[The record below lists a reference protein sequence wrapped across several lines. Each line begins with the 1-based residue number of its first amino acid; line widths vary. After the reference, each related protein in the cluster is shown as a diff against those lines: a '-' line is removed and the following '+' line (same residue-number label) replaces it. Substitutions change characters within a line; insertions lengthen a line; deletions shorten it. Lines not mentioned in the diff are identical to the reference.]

1 MSHFLNPLF
10 ERSMK
15 QNARMKRTLMLIV
28 TFEALLAGFGLFFYY
43 VAFDYHMNAS
53 INYRMVF
60 YIFDILTLAELV
72 MVFLVVPVFTAG
84 AISMERERQ
93 TLDVLISTG
102 VSPFKLIVEK
112 LLSTVALVAIMGFA
126 SLPILAIVYSV
137 GGVGVDQIIG
147 VVVLMIAAAILFGS
161 IGIFFS
167 TICNT
172 TMVAIVSTYVTMILI
187 FLITLIVGNI
197 NTIAESFRNRYGLM
211 GTLFS
216 IMTYAPKG
224 AGAYLLLLN
233 PIYIVVKFFGGDT
246 AEEMFREIR
255 NAGGML
261 SSIEEH
267 WVLISG
273 SLLMLISFILLVI
286 SAKKIRK

>member
-1 MSHFLNPLF
+1 
-10 ERSMK
+10 
-15 QNARMKRTLMLIV
+15 MKRTLMLIV

-43 VAFDYHMNAS
+43 VAFDYHMNES

-137 GGVGVDQIIG
+137 GGVGIDQIIG
-147 VVVLMIAAAILFGS
+147 VVLLMIAAAILFGS
-161 IGIFFS
+161 IGMFFS

-187 FLITLIVGNI
+187 FLTTLIVGNI
-197 NTIAESFRNRYGLM
+197 NAIAESFRNRYGIA

-246 AEEMFREIR
+246 AKEMFREIR

-261 SSIEEH
+261 SIIEEH

>member
-1 MSHFLNPLF
+1 
-10 ERSMK
+10 MK

-60 YIFDILTLAELV
+60 YIFDILTIAELV

-102 VSPFKLIVEK
+102 VSPFKLVVEK

-137 GGVGVDQIIG
+137 GGVGINQIIG
-147 VVVLMIAAAILFGS
+147 VVLLMIAAAILFGS

-187 FLITLIVGNI
+187 FLTTLIVGNI
-197 NTIAESFRNRYGLM
+197 NTIAESFRNRYGIA
-211 GTLFS
+211 GTLFY

-246 AEEMFREIR
+246 AKEMFKEIR

-261 SSIEEH
+261 SNIEEH

>member
-1 MSHFLNPLF
+1 
-10 ERSMK
+10 MK

>member
-1 MSHFLNPLF
+1 MDEDSC
-10 ERSMK
+10 
-15 QNARMKRTLMLIV
+15 
-28 TFEALLAGFGLFFYY
+28 
-43 VAFDYHMNAS
+43 
-53 INYRMVF
+53 
-60 YIFDILTLAELV
+60 
-72 MVFLVVPVFTAG
+72 
-84 AISMERERQ
+84 
-93 TLDVLISTG
+93 
-102 VSPFKLIVEK
+102 
-112 LLSTVALVAIMGFA
+112 FA

-137 GGVGVDQIIG
+137 GGVGIDQIIG
-147 VVVLMIAAAILFGS
+147 VVLLMIAAAILFGS

-172 TMVAIVSTYVTMILI
+172 TMVAIVSTYVTMILV
-187 FLITLIVGNI
+187 FLTTLIVGNI
-197 NTIAESFRNRYGLM
+197 NTIAESFRNRYGLA

-246 AEEMFREIR
+246 AKEMFREIR

-261 SSIEEH
+261 SNIEEH

>member
-1 MSHFLNPLF
+1 
-10 ERSMK
+10 MK

-43 VAFDYHMNAS
+43 VAFDYHMNIS